1 MTGLEVLGAFAA
13 ASQLAQQGVQI
24 LSFLRGIRGVPE
36 SISKKSVQLERLL
49 DITELV
55 KENPA
60 LQTPLIDSILSK
72 CVVETRTLQGI
83 LEKVT
88 VDVTDGR
95 IKKLWKSLEGTI
107 KEKQVLSSFAKL
119 EQEKSSLA
127 LCIQTVDA

>member
-1 MTGLEVLGAFAA
+1 MTGLEVLGALAA
-13 ASQLAQQGVQI
+13 ASQLAQQSVQI
-24 LSFLRGIRGVPE
+24 LTFLRRIRDVPE
-36 SISKKSVQLERLL
+36 SIRKQSVQLEQLL
-49 DITELV
+49 DITKLV

-72 CVVETRTLQGI
+72 CVVESRTLQGI

-88 VDVTDGR
+88 ADVTDGK
-95 IKKLWKSLEGTI
+95 IKKLWRNLEGMA